1 MPFLNV
7 SVRSSVAIIV
17 NTVFCKRM
25 NESILMGNNDKCDPS
40 GKGMKQEVEG
50 QGHARLKT
58 ELAPRLPSRIII
70 LDRTFHA
77 HWFICSP
84 FYVNFLFGSVC

>member
-58 ELAPRLPSRIII
+58 AFTDNHTGPDFSCSLVYLQSI
-70 LDRTFHA
+70 LR
-77 HWFICSP
+77 
-84 FYVNFLFGSVC
+84 